1 MFKFIYYV
9 YFIIILLICKL
20 QGFPN
25 TMSSLG
31 GGGTVPPVRGDH
43 EQVIRGTDRGDKKL
57 VGGDFGL
64 KKSNICK
71 IRFCMSSTYFS

>member
-25 TMSSLG
+25 TMSSWEGGDCPPSEG
-31 GGGTVPPVRGDH
+31 GGMN
-43 EQVIRGTDRGDKKL
+43 KL
-57 VGGDFGL
+57 
-64 KKSNICK
+64 
-71 IRFCMSSTYFS
+71 